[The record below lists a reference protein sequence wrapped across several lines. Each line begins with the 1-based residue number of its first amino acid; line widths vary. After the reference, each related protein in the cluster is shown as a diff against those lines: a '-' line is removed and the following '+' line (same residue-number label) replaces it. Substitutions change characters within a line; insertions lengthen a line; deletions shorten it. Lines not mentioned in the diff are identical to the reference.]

1 MQRLASLLAK
11 GSTEGLK
18 DKVLLSG
25 LSAQETT
32 RKVAA
37 AAAGATKPS
46 IAHSRRIEHGSN
58 SLLNTLSTFTS
69 HYPFYS
75 PTLPVQGGR
84 TSAKRQV
91 EHGSSSLLRVLTGHM
106 GTPRKGPHPNTLL
119 YHATARGGKHK
130 TQTSPSSARK
140 AAVAR
145 GRAIEGL
152 AGEQLQK
159 GVEKKVSSWFWP
171 FDQMF

>member
-25 LSAQETT
+25 LSAQETP
-32 RKVAA
+32 RKLAA
-37 AAAGATKPS
+37 AAAAATKPS
-46 IAHSRRIEHGSN
+46 MAHSRRIEHGSN
-58 SLLNTLSTFTS
+58 SLLNSLATFAAR
-69 HYPFYS
+69 YPFYS
-75 PTLPVQGGR
+75 PTLPAQGGR
-84 TSAKRQV
+84 ASTKRQV
-91 EHGSSSLLRVLTGHM
+91 EHGSSSLLRVLTGHTGM
-106 GTPRKGPHPNTLL
+106 PSKGPHPNTLL
-119 YHATARGGKHK
+119 YHATARSGQQQTH
-130 TQTSPSSARK
+130 TSPSSARK

-159 GVEKKVSSWFWP
+159 GVKKKVSSWFWP